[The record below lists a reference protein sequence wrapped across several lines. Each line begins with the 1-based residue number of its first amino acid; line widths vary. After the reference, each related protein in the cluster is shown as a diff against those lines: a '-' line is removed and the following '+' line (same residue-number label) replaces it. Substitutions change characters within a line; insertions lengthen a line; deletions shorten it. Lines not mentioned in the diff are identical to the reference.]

1 MQGAWK
7 NQLRRKF
14 KNMRRPASKRSASEL
29 DDKENQE
36 EPVTKKTRTSDDG
49 DHTGDRDDGDHTGDS
64 DDGTGQIDDKEVH
77 KLQTELSKDKPSGK
91 AVRKIMK
98 KTFEM
103 RREWICH
110 HMPGVSEVLEKFPPL
125 KRSKFVS

>member
-1 MQGAWK
+1 
-7 NQLRRKF
+7 
-14 KNMRRPASKRSASEL
+14 MRRPASKRSASEL

-49 DHTGDRDDGDHTGDS
+49 DHTGDS
-64 DDGTGQIDDKEVH
+64 DDGTGQLDDEEVH

-110 HMPGVSEVLEKFPPL
+110 HMPRVSEVLEKFPPL